1 MKKNI
6 KTTLIALF
14 ALLPLGMQA
23 QSSVVTKDLYE
34 GTQILNSDFENFHKV
49 TDNKN
54 EYIEPDYWHSF
65 ATASGSYAGSAT
77 QDLSVSEVVRNN
89 SRGTKSV
96 SIKATSIYGIT
107 ANATVTTGRMNAGSL
122 FATNKNN
129 HAFIVVSDETDKD
142 GFPYYS
148 SLTERPASISVWLKF
163 TPKSGTPKASFSAVI
178 TNGNR
183 YQEPEDKDYSD
194 IVVGKAKNAE
204 IEGTSDWQH
213 LVLPFDYKG
222 FTEKEPKAIMVTL
235 STNAN
240 PGQGTAGD
248 ELLIDDLELIY
259 THEIKIPASGYA
271 TFTNT
276 VMKNHKVV
284 MPKGLKGYALAVN
297 ADGEPYITDTYE
309 AGDVLPYNATL
320 LLEGKAEKYPFSTTL
335 YDEAKAVPATVDEG
349 LVPASEL
356 NNPLDGYKY
365 FYLAGEGTTLAFRK
379 ADTGLKIQD
388 DKALLRVKAA
398 KAAESYQHILFTPEP
413 KGDINDDGQRSI
425 ADITALVNRLLGKQ
439 EQSNKLFIP
448 SADVN
453 GDSSTTIADVTALVN
468 ILLGKGN

>member
-23 QSSVVTKDLYE
+23 QKSVVKKELYE

-96 SIKATSIYGIT
+96 SIKATSIFGIT

-148 SLTERPASISVWLKF
+148 SLTERPYSISVWLKF

-183 YQEPEDKDYSD
+183 YQEPEDKEYSD

-222 FTEKEPKAIMVTL
+222 FTGKEPKAIMVTL

-259 THEIKIPASGYA
+259 THEVEIPASGYA

-297 ADGEPYITDTYE
+297 AGGEPYITDTLE

-320 LLEGKAEKYPFSTTL
+320 LLEGKAGSKYTFSTTL
-335 YDEAKAVPATVDEG
+335 YDGAKAVPVAGDEG

-365 FYLAGEGTTLAFRK
+365 FYLAGEDATLAFCE
-379 ADTGLKIQD
+379 AASWEIQN
-388 DKALLRVKAA
+388 DKALLRVKTA
-398 KAAESYQHILFTPEP
+398 KAADSYSYVLKPPTQ
-413 KGDINDDGQRSI
+413 KGDVNDDSDVTI
-425 ADITALVNRLLGKQ
+425 ADIAELVNRLLGQKPV
-439 EQSNKLFIP
+439 KFIVP

-453 GDSSTTIADVTALVN
+453 GDDATTIADVTALVN